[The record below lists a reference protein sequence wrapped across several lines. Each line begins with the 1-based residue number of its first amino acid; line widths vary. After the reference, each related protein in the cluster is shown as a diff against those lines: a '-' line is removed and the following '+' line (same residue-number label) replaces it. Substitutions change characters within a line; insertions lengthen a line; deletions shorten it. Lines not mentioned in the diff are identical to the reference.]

1 MLAYLKP
8 FSSVAVTWSGYQDV
22 TPGYQGQPAFLY
34 ESSSILTEEIAVRYE
49 FSNGAAAVRVTSVQ
63 SPSTSLLPL

>member
-1 MLAYLKP
+1 M
-8 FSSVAVTWSGYQDV
+8 VHQDV
-22 TPGYQGQPAFLY
+22 SPGYQGQPAFLY

-49 FSNGAAAVRVTSVQ
+49 FSNGAAALTSVQ